1 MQAFQT
7 DFNANYARFQ
17 QHSGR
22 HAEAG
27 RQQLLTSLERL
38 QNLFLFIPLVLVV
51 IAFLV
56 WRSMSRWVIMPL
68 RRLIDHID
76 ILAAGTC
83 LARPRR

>member
-17 QHSGR
+17 QNSGR
-22 HAEAG
+22 DAEAG
-27 RQQLLTSLERL
+27 RQQLLASLERL

-56 WRSMSRWVIMPL
+56 WRSMSV
-68 RRLIDHID
+68 
-76 ILAAGTC
+76 G
-83 LARPRR
+83 